1 MNQFKFIFSVSTSLQ
16 SITDASLH
24 TLRSIYIDL
33 QLLPDQYKTTIAP
46 LKVKKYPKYTC
57 HIMTCMDLLQQFVAT
72 RTLKVDPQTKLIVL
86 LGTIKGEDAIVSI
99 EKTSFPYSESTPP
112 PNLGD
117 LLLDSE
123 LINQND
129 VYYWSL
135 ALLSQN
141 LKDSA
146 AGKINLVYPATQ
158 KHILKYL
165 VQQHH
170 MIRET
175 PLMYETKVAPFIE
188 TQKGD
193 RIQWVYNIIFKDK
206 EAETFVHNDTDPQNG
221 FVLLPDMKWDQQSM
235 SSLYLV
241 AIVRRTDISSMR
253 DLDGSHVE
261 YLEAL
266 LAKIKDATCK
276 NYPVKDDELRIFV
289 HYQPSYYH
297 FHIHVVNIAHSG
309 LGGGII
315 AGKAFLLEDIIDHLK
330 MDPAYYKKKTLTY
343 NLGELHPLWPILNN

>member
-1 MNQFKFIFSVSTSLQ
+1 MDCT
-16 SITDASLH
+16 
-24 TLRSIYIDL
+24 
-33 QLLPDQYKTTIAP
+33 QLLQK
-46 LKVKKYPKYTC
+46 
-57 HIMTCMDLLQQFVAT
+57 FVAKQ
-72 RTLKVDPQTKLIVL
+72 TLKVDPQSKIIVL
-86 LGTIKGEDAIVSI
+86 LGTIHGKEAIVSI
-99 EKTSFPYSESTPP
+99 EKTSFPYTETSLPP
-112 PNLGD
+112 ELSA
-117 LLLDSE
+117 LLTDTK

-135 ALLSQN
+135 ALLKQN
-141 LKDSA
+141 LDDSA
-146 AGKINLVYPATQ
+146 AGKINLVYPATE
-158 KHILKYL
+158 KHILKYS
-165 VQQHH
+165 VQKHH

-175 PLMYETKVAPFIE
+175 PLMYKTKVAPFIE

-206 EAETFVHNDTDPQNG
+206 EAETFIHNDTDINNG

-253 DLDGSHVE
+253 DLNGSHID
-261 YLEAL
+261 YLENL
-266 LAKIKDATCK
+266 LNNIKHATYEK
-276 NYPVKDDELRIFV
+276 FPVEEDELRIFV

-297 FHIHVVNIAHSG
+297 FHIHVVNVAHTG

-330 MDPAYYKKKTLTY
+330 LDSDYYQKKTLTY
-343 NLGELHPLWPILNN
+343 NLGELHPLWEILK